1 MANAQSYV
9 QMAQNALSALTSGQ
23 QSANATQ
30 VNGNITL
37 AMNALSSMDAYVA
50 FRAVLSSLQLNWC
63 WAQDQPCGQFVD
75 GTDNERHAIRGE
87 GGEGTSERL
96 WSSSLISFN
105 LSAFASLYCT
115 ISLCS
120 ANVRTQ
126 EVTEGP
132 WTKSWS
138 VLTTTRQ

>member
-37 AMNALSSMDAYVA
+37 AMNALSSMNSYVA
-50 FRAVLSSLQLNWC
+50 FRAVLSSLKLNWC
-63 WAQDQPCGQFVD
+63 WAQDQSCGQFVD
-75 GTDNERHAIRGE
+75 GKGNESPAIRGE

-96 WSSSLISFN
+96 WSSLISFS

-115 ISLCS
+115 TSLCS

-138 VLTTTRQ
+138 VLTTRQ